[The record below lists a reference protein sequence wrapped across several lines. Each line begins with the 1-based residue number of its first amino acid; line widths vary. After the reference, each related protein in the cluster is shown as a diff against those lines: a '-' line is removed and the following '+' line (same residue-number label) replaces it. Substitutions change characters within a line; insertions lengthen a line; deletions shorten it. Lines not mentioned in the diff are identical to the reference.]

1 MVYDS
6 ITGAPETPTHP
17 KPRTMAK
24 TKKRFKTE
32 AERNLWEIARA
43 KRWREEYRL
52 EREAEEA
59 RTKEFLKTCW
69 WFDQSLLED

>member
-1 MVYDS
+1 M
-6 ITGAPETPTHP
+6 
-17 KPRTMAK
+17 PR

-43 KRWREEYRL
+43 KRWREEDRL

-59 RTKEFLKTCW
+59 RAKAVLKTCW
-69 WFDQSLLED
+69 WANQSLLED

>member
-1 MVYDS
+1 
-6 ITGAPETPTHP
+6 
-17 KPRTMAK
+17 MAT

-43 KRWREEYRL
+43 NRWKERERI

-59 RTKEFLKTCW
+59 RTNAFLKRCW